1 MKAMRAYRAL
11 IVRLSCA
18 CCACVKLRVR
28 IHGYVVLP
36 DVVEVFSP
44 AMTGHGTPRFRLGHA
59 LWLAYCGCNGLESRG
74 ILKRKRQYRGV
85 FGRVGRD
92 HRAMVLEH
100 HRTAIPQGPYQQGSL
115 LGVVNLSIEVQ
126 DRDVREEWRALAP
139 DRKYVHIGN
148 AERRGVRRM
157 TVEDR
162 VEIGTT
168 AQDGCVHIEFAHWLN
183 RSGQLLS
190 CVVNGADIVGGCC
203 IERPSM
209 RVDVAKNQYLFLA
222 GYADAYVA
230 FGERPDPASG
240 QNAVYPCESYAQFV
254 FGVSL
259 VSHMILLHEVY
270 RRHGVMRASARCWS
284 GDSIGARNIPL
295 RAR

>member
-1 MKAMRAYRAL
+1 M
-11 IVRLSCA
+11 SCA
-18 CCACVKLRVR
+18 LYHFHYVHNQPFNLAPVETSPCSQQKLVAPALAIIGVRVR
-28 IHGYVVLP
+28 VHGYIVLP
-36 DVVEVFSP
+36 DVVEVLRP
-44 AMTGHGTPRFRLGHA
+44 ALARHGAPSFYLGHA
-59 LWLAYCGCNGLESRG
+59 LWLADCGCNRLESRG
-74 ILKRKRQYRGV
+74 ILKRKRQYRGI

-126 DRDVREEWRALAP
+126 DRDVREEWSALAP
-139 DRKYVHIGN
+139 DGKDVDIGD
-148 AERRGVRRM
+148 AERRGVCRM
-157 TVEDR
+157 TVKHR
-162 VEIGTT
+162 VEIGPT

-254 FGVSL
+254 FS
-259 VSHMILLHEVY
+259 VSHVILLHEGY
-270 RRHGVMRASARCWS
+270 RRHARE
-284 GDSIGARNIPL
+284 RTL
-295 RAR
+295 LVR